1 MNWGEL
7 RRHPRPCVLHIRV
20 WCLLKQLLP
29 EVLRLALYPCP
40 CLLFLLLFC
49 FCWTFYH
56 SGTFPLG
63 WWQWL
68 MITWNSKSLVKGSD
82 KTHRLPET
90 GECGFLCTSCLPL
103 TLVFGCWLCFTFLV
117 LIWKYQSWGQ
127 DVKQSKE
134 AWKRYSRSREIITT
148 WKWTYTTG
156 KN

>member
-1 MNWGEL
+1 MLWSWHKYKFADQRNRIESSETNQYIYVQWILDKDAKTIQWGKN
-7 RRHPRPCVLHIRV
+7 
-20 WCLLKQLLP
+20 CLFNKQ
-29 EVLRLALYPCP
+29 
-40 CLLFLLLFC
+40 
-49 FCWTFYH
+49 CWDK
-56 SGTFPLG
+56 SL
-63 WWQWL
+63 
-68 MITWNSKSLVKGSD
+68 ITWNSKRLVKGSD

>member
-1 MNWGEL
+1 MLWSWHKYKFADQRNRIESSETNQYIYVQLILDKDAKTIQWGKN
-7 RRHPRPCVLHIRV
+7 
-20 WCLLKQLLP
+20 CLFNNQ
-29 EVLRLALYPCP
+29 
-40 CLLFLLLFC
+40 
-49 FCWTFYH
+49 CWDK
-56 SGTFPLG
+56 SL
-63 WWQWL
+63 
-68 MITWNSKSLVKGSD
+68 ITWNSKRLVKGSD